1 MKRKSKILSKKKLI
15 RKNALIKRKKISI
28 NSYYASFAAMKYFF
42 RCFSVSKDDV
52 IGCYWPIQDELD
64 TRPLISELIKKKI
77 KIALPVILD
86 NCMLF
91 KSWNIKDSLF
101 FSKYKFY
108 GPSMKSST
116 LKPNIIITPALAVD
130 LKGNRIGYG
139 KGFYDKYY
147 NIHKSENYVGYSY
160 SQQIFK
166 TLPFNQHDLK
176 LNTVVT
182 DNFVKIIKNENK

>member
-1 MKRKSKILSKKKLI
+1 M
-15 RKNALIKRKKISI
+15 
-28 NSYYASFAAMKYFF
+28 
-42 RCFSVSKDDV
+42 
-52 IGCYWPIQDELD
+52 
-64 TRPLISELIKKKI
+64 
-77 KIALPVILD
+77 
-86 NCMLF
+86 
-91 KSWNIKDSLF
+91 
-101 FSKYKFY
+101 
-108 GPSMKSST
+108 
-116 LKPNIIITPALAVD
+116 KPNIIITPALAVD